1 MKTLILGASGAT
13 GKLVV
18 LQLLER
24 NLSAR
29 IVVRETA
36 VIPAKITGNKNIEI
50 VKGNIDDLTTD
61 QIQKLMLDCDSI
73 VCCLGHTISFK
84 GIFGKPY
91 NLVANAVKKITD
103 AASSFD
109 TVKKF
114 VLMSTTAYTNKKQ
127 GEKNTF
133 GEKLIFSLLKIVL
146 PPHKDNIFAGDHL
159 VYGLE
164 AAGRIEWVVVR
175 PDSLFDEENQS
186 EYEICELKT
195 RSPVFNPGRTSRI
208 NVSHFMAELL
218 VNDIL
223 WQKWKYK
230 TPVIYN
236 KDCRER

>member
-1 MKTLILGASGAT
+1 MKILVFGASGAT
-13 GKLVV
+13 GKLVAS
-18 LQLLER
+18 QLLER
-24 NLSAR
+24 NLSVR

-36 VIPAKITGNKNIEI
+36 IIPVKIAEHKNIEI
-50 VKGNIDDLTTD
+50 VKGNVDDFTTD

-91 NLVANAVKKITD
+91 NLVVNAVKKITN

-109 TVKKF
+109 TAKKF
-114 VLMSTTAYTNKKQ
+114 ILMSTTAYTNIKQ
-127 GEKNTF
+127 GERNTF
-133 GEKLIFSLLKIVL
+133 GEKLIFSLLEIVL
-146 PPHKDNIFAGDHL
+146 PPHKDNIRAGDHL
-159 VYGLE
+159 VYGLG
-164 AAGRIEWVVVR
+164 ASNRIEWVAVR
-175 PDSLFDEENQS
+175 PDSFFDEENQS
-186 EYEICELKT
+186 EYEICESKT
-195 RSPVFNPGRTSRI
+195 KSPIFNSGRTTRI

-218 VNDIL
+218 VNDNL

>member
-1 MKTLILGASGAT
+1 MKTLVFGASGAT

-18 LQLLER
+18 SQLLER

-36 VIPAKITGNKNIEI
+36 IIPVTIAENKNIEI
-50 VKGNIDDLTTD
+50 VKGNVDDLATD

-73 VCCLGHTISFK
+73 VCCLGHNISFK
-84 GIFGKPY
+84 GIFGQPY
-91 NLVANAVKKITD
+91 GLVVNAVKKITY

-109 TVKKF
+109 AAKKF
-114 VLMSTTAYTNKKQ
+114 ILLSTTAYTNKKQ
-127 GEKNTF
+127 GERNTF
-133 GEKLIFSLLKIVL
+133 GEKLIFSLLEIVL
-146 PPHKDNIFAGDHL
+146 PPHKDNIRAGDHL
-159 VYGLE
+159 VYGLG
-164 AAGRIEWVVVR
+164 ASNRIEWVAVR

-186 EYEICELKT
+186 EYEICESKT
-195 RSPVFNPGRTSRI
+195 RSPIFNPGRTSRI

-218 VNDIL
+218 VNDNL

-236 KDCRER
+236 KE